1 MEAGGMISSLK
12 HGLEK
17 QGIMIPFVL
26 FLVVIAILAPSFLTI
41 TNVSQVLRQS
51 SIPGVMALGVTF
63 VVICG
68 RLDLSVGSL
77 LSFTTVLVV
86 DLHDK
91 IGPGAAILVALA
103 VGACVGVINGFLVGY
118 LRLNALIV
126 TLGMLSLL
134 QGVTLIY
141 SGGKNVDIAH
151 PGETWFSV
159 FGRGYAI
166 GLPVPVIIFV
176 VLAVLFGV
184 LLQRTAFGRQV
195 FAVGGNEV
203 ASAFSGINASRI
215 ILAAYVLSGLTAA
228 IAAVIMG
235 SRVMGAQND
244 AGSGYE
250 LNVLAGV
257 ILGGNSLLGGSG
269 GIFRSV
275 AGIVILSFIAN
286 GLLLIGLPYYVQW
299 LVTWVVIIGAVW
311 ADLASKGQRRF
322 A

>member
-1 MEAGGMISSLK
+1 MTGSLRR
-12 HGLEK
+12 GLAQ
-17 QGIMIPFVL
+17 QGLLVPFIL
-26 FLVVIAILAPSFLTI
+26 FLAIIAIIAPSFLTI
-41 TNVSQVLRQS
+41 DNILQVLRQA

-63 VVICG
+63 VVVCG
-68 RLDLSVGSL
+68 RLDLSTGSL
-77 LSFTTVLVV
+77 LSLTTVLVV

-103 VGACVGVINGFLVGY
+103 VGVCVGIINGFLVGY

-134 QGVTLIY
+134 QGLTLIY

-151 PGETWFSV
+151 PTETWFSV
-159 FGRGYAI
+159 FGRGYAV
-166 GLPVPVIIFV
+166 GLPVPVIIFIA
-176 VLAVLFGV
+176 LAVLLGV

-203 ASAFSGINASRI
+203 ASAFSGIKASRI
-215 ILAAYVLSGLTAA
+215 ILVAYMLSGLTSA
-228 IAAVIMG
+228 IAAVLMG

-244 AGSGYE
+244 AGTGYE

-275 AGIVILSFIAN
+275 IGIVILSFITN

-311 ADLASKGQRRF
+311 ADLASKGQRRL